1 MPRRAEPDRCARGP
15 AQLLAA
21 EISQSASLQ
30 VLYIVQADEMH
41 ALLVEA
47 VIAFNSTVGEAF
59 EEGLTVVNQDVVLTR
74 QVMNV
79 EYGTLDDL
87 LGGVELSSAQ

>member
-1 MPRRAEPDRCARGP
+1 M
-15 AQLLAA
+15 LAV
-21 EISQSASLQ
+21 EIFQSASLQ

-47 VIAFNSTVGEAF
+47 VIALNSTFGEVF
-59 EEGLTVVNQDVVLTR
+59 GEGLTVVNQDVVLTR

-79 EYGTLDDL
+79 EDDALDDL
-87 LGGVELSSAQ
+87 LGGGELSRAR